1 MMRHQIGAGPTGKPQ
16 NAAAV
21 TRRLL
26 SYLGPYR
33 GRLGLVLGLIVVATV
48 AQIAGPFLIG
58 RAIDTDIAHGDPA
71 GLGMTMLLLFVSYLV
86 ALLAMR
92 AQFLIMGGV
101 GQRTLA
107 RMRAQL
113 FGHVQGLPLAY
124 FDKHEAGD
132 LMSRLVNDVDTLN
145 QLLTNGLVQLLGS
158 ALAIVGVL
166 LAMTLLN
173 WELAIASFTVVPV
186 MLVVTFFIS
195 RRARVAYRK
204 TRTAIGDVS
213 SQLEE
218 NIQGARVSQAFNR
231 GATNE
236 QRFERANAANRNANV
251 SATAITSAFTPVMDV
266 LGTLATA
273 IVAAYGGYM
282 VINHRLEIGVIVAF
296 LGYVQQALR
305 PVQQIAQLYTQLQAA
320 LAGGERIFALLDEPA
335 TDVDS
340 REAVA
345 LPPGPAGVA
354 FEQVDFA
361 YTPDQPVLT
370 DINLAATP
378 GRTVALVGPTGA
390 GKTTLA
396 ALIPRFY
403 DVTGGRVLV
412 GGHDVRALRRS
423 SLRAAIGFVLQD
435 PFLFSGTV
443 LENIRY
449 GRLDATQAE
458 VEDAARLANAHDF
471 ILRLPHG
478 YETAVGERG
487 ALLSLGQR
495 QLISFARALL
505 ANPRILILDEATS
518 SVDTR
523 TELLIQDA
531 LGRLLAGRTSIVIAH
546 RLSTI
551 VNADEVVALD
561 HGRIVERGSHA
572 ELLARGGFYATLYR
586 RQFADAA
593 GDTEA
598 LIPAGGPPETAA
610 HDRRNG
616 HD

>member
-1 MMRHQIGAGPTGKPQ
+1 MMRHQLGAGPTGKPQ
-16 NAAAV
+16 HTAAV

-26 SYLGPYR
+26 AYLGPYR
-33 GRLGLVLGLIVVATV
+33 VRLGVVLGLILLATA

-58 RAIDTDIAHGDPA
+58 RAIDTDIAHGDA
-71 GLGMTMLLLFVSYLV
+71 GGLGMTMLLLFVSYLV

-92 AQFLIMGGV
+92 SQFLIMGGV

-113 FGHVQGLPLAY
+113 FGHVQRLPLAY
-124 FDKHEAGD
+124 FDKHDAGD

-166 LAMTLLN
+166 LAMILLN

-195 RRARVAYRK
+195 RRARLAYRE
-204 TRTAIGDVS
+204 TRTAIGNVS
-213 SQLEE
+213 TQLEE

-231 GATNE
+231 GATNQ

-335 TDVDS
+335 TDVDAPG
-340 REAVA
+340 AVT

-354 FEQVDFA
+354 FEDVDFA
-361 YTPDQPVLT
+361 YAPGQPVLT
-370 DINLAATP
+370 GISLTAP
-378 GRTVALVGPTGA
+378 SGRTMALVGPTGA

-412 GGHDVRALRRS
+412 GGQDVRALARS
-423 SLRAAIGFVLQD
+423 SLREGIGFVLQD

-449 GRLDATQAE
+449 GRLDATAAE
-458 VEDAARLANAHDF
+458 VEEAARLANAHDF
-471 ILRLPHG
+471 ILRLPQG

-561 HGRIVERGSHA
+561 HGRIVERGTHA

-586 RQFADAA
+586 RQFSESDAA
-593 GDTEA
+593 TESRA
-598 LIPAGGPPETAA
+598 PAGGPSAA
-610 HDRRNG
+610 AGGARRNG
-616 HD
+616 HG